1 MSKVLIDGF
10 NLALRHGTGIQTYG
24 MTLLRTLVEMGHST
38 AVLYDRPSVYKETGL
53 DEVSFWDRAE
63 ESELPRRKFLLSAAR
78 GAAGI
83 DRLQRI
89 EFSDRV
95 IRPPKIPFTEVYNR
109 PRAFQTSIAL
119 FRKTGLLSR
128 FRAPRK
134 PAVWHATYPLPVRVR
149 GVPTVTTIHDLI
161 PLKLPYTTLDDK
173 RYFYRIVKRAL
184 RDSTRIAAVSE
195 CTKRDILSFFDVDPD
210 RIVVTHQAFLETP
223 DSPDLVPEDRFL
235 KLHGLDPGSFILFV
249 GNIEPKKN
257 VGRVLKAYAA
267 LDTELPLVIVGRKAW
282 LSDDEL
288 GPGLRQLGWREK
300 TQLRMLD
307 YVTRRELDIL
317 YRNARLFVFP
327 SLYEG
332 FGLPPLEAMKH
343 GCPVITSSTSSLP
356 EVCGDA
362 AVYVDPRSQK
372 EIRGAM
378 ERLLEDDE
386 LCRDLSGRGREQA
399 KKFSAENY
407 AKRLAVLY
415 EGLI

>member
-1 MSKVLIDGF
+1 MSKVLVDGF

-24 MTLLRTLVEMGHST
+24 MTLLRTLAGMGHST
-38 AVLYDRPSVYKETGL
+38 AVLYDRPSVYKQSGL

-63 ESELPRRKFLLSAAR
+63 EGELSRRKLLLSAAR
-78 GAAGI
+78 GAAGM

-95 IRPPKIPFTEVYNR
+95 IRPPKLPFTEVYNR
-109 PRAFQTSIAL
+109 PHGFQTSIAL
-119 FRKTGLLSR
+119 FRKTGLVSR

-134 PAVWHATYPLPVRVR
+134 PAVWHATYPLPVRIQ
-149 GVPTVTTIHDLI
+149 GVPTITTIHDVI

-173 RYFYRIVKRAL
+173 RYFYRVVKRAL
-184 RDSTRIAAVSE
+184 RDSRRIAAVSE

-210 RIVVTHQAFLETP
+210 RIVVTHQTYPETP
-223 DSPDLVPEDRFL
+223 ESSDLVSEERFL
-235 KLHGLDPGSFILFV
+235 KLHGLDTNSFLLFV

-267 LDTELPLVIVGRKAW
+267 LDTELPLVVVGRKAW

-307 YVTRRELDIL
+307 YVTRQELDIL

-332 FGLPPLEAMKH
+332 FGLPPLEAMTH

-362 AVYVDPRSQK
+362 ALYVDPLSQK
-372 EIRGAM
+372 EIKGAL
-378 ERLLEDDE
+378 ERLLEDDR
-386 LCRDLSGRGREQA
+386 LCADLSARGREQA

-415 EGLI
+415 EGLV